1 MARDTSKSY
10 GNQPF
15 VPIKAIAVDMFPHT
29 VHCELILFFTRYS
42 NELFTSLK
50 PAESDEVAK
59 NLETT
64 GATEA
69 NAEREL
75 K

>member
-1 MARDTSKSY
+1 
-10 GNQPF
+10 

-50 PAESDEVAK
+50 SAESAEIAETLK
-59 NLETT
+59 TT

-69 NAEREL
+69 NAEGEL